1 MLGSWD
7 NQNSWY
13 VEENATS
20 LNESSD
26 ICDSVTNH
34 WLYFIFTGY
43 LIPIISPRVRSF
55 FKEFLNSL
63 KNSKIGG
70 NIVTLTEYG
79 FEKIQ
84 SIENN
89 NEMKDFIKRLCKS
102 KKIELNDEI
111 LEKLAWMYSGDKEET
126 HESIQQTWKKL
137 NSILQNGNYP

>member
-13 VEENATS
+13 IEENTTS

-26 ICDSVTNH
+26 ICNSVTNH
-34 WLYFIFTGY
+34 WLYFVFTGY
-43 LIPIISPRVRSF
+43 LLPIISPRVRSF

-79 FEKIQ
+79 FEKVQ

-89 NEMKDFIKRLCKS
+89 NEMKDFIKRLCNS

-111 LEKLAWMYSGDKEET
+111 LEKLAWMFSGDKDET
-126 HESIQQTWKKL
+126 HESIHQTWKKL
-137 NSILQNGNYP
+137 NNILQNGNYP

>member
-1 MLGSWD
+1 MQDSWD

-13 VEENATS
+13 VEENNATFNS
-20 LNESSD
+20 TTD
-26 ICDSVTNH
+26 ICDSITNH

-43 LIPIISPRVRSF
+43 LLPFISPRVRSF
-55 FKEFLNSL
+55 IKEFTNSL

-89 NEMKDFIKRLCKS
+89 KEMKDFIKRLSES
-102 KKIELNDEI
+102 KKIELNDEMVDKI
-111 LEKLAWMYSGDKEET
+111 AWMFSGEKDET

-137 NSILQNGNYP
+137 NDILNNGKYP

>member
-7 NQNSWY
+7 SQNSWY
-13 VEENATS
+13 IEENNTS
-20 LNESSD
+20 LNESFN
-26 ICDSVTNH
+26 ICDSVTDH

-43 LIPIISPRVRSF
+43 LLPIISPRVRSF
-55 FKEFLNSL
+55 LKEFLNSI

-102 KKIELNDEI
+102 KKIELNEEI
-111 LEKLAWMYSGDKEET
+111 LEKLAWMFSGDKDEN

-137 NSILQNGNYP
+137 NTILQNGVYP